1 MKLKIEKKRGEI
13 KGEIK
18 LIKMAIKNH
27 IEDEIKGDIPYTL
40 DKLPKIKE
48 FFEIH
53 CDLLNGKN
61 NESLIIEKLAETDL
75 DEFTEW

>member
-1 MKLKIEKKRGEI
+1 M
-13 KGEIK
+13 
-18 LIKMAIKNH
+18 
-27 IEDEIKGDIPYTL
+27 EDEIKEDIPYTL